1 MKEREHDI
9 EDKLIDF
16 TIHILSYVESIEI
29 ASKSKQTF

>member
-16 TIHILSYVESIEI
+16 TVHVLSYVESIEI
-29 ASKSKQTF
+29 SSKSRKTS